1 MYDDAAD
8 DDYREGY
15 AVGYADGAK
24 AAGRFW
30 LVAGAVLTTIVL
42 AALV

>member
-15 AVGYADGAK
+15 AVGYADGTK
-24 AAGRFW
+24 AAHCFY
-30 LVAGAVLTTIVL
+30 LVAGAALTAIVL
-42 AALV
+42 VALV